1 MNVSSSTST
10 TQSSTPVGPVD
21 AMKKAMDVQ
30 AQSVL
35 SILDSASEQS
45 KQMTAQ
51 KTVMGNNL
59 NLTAYKTIKKIN
71 SITGYNTTYD

>member
-51 KTVMGNNL
+51 KTGMGNNL
-59 NLTAYKTIKKIN
+59 NLTA
-71 SITGYNTTYD
+71 

>member
-21 AMKKAMDVQ
+21 EMKKAMDVQ

-51 KTVMGNNL
+51 KTGMGNNL
-59 NLTAYKTIKKIN
+59 NLTA
-71 SITGYNTTYD
+71 